1 SVLPKIFTEH
11 NESSF
16 CRSYMYY
23 TYNSLYE
30 QMSLFKRQCKDK
42 NIKELS
48 LAALWSDIAIG
59 ILFYVVGLWM
69 PRARKSRVF

>member
-1 SVLPKIFTEH
+1 
-11 NESSF
+11 
-16 CRSYMYY
+16 MYY
-23 TYNSLYE
+23 TYNLLYE
-30 QMSLFKRQCKDK
+30 QASLFKRQCKDK

-48 LAALWSDIAIG
+48 LAALWSDIVIG